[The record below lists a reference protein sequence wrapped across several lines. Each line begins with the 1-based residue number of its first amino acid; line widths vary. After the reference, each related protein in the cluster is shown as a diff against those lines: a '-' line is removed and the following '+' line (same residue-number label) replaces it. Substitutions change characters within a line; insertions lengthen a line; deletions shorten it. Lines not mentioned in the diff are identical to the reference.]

1 MSNSLLAFSKEL
13 VAAVREHSG
22 AVVAVQGG
30 RRFPSSGVVWRPG
43 VVVTAEHTLRAD
55 EDVSVVVDG
64 GKTVAARLAGRDP
77 GTDIAVLRLESA
89 DAAPAIQRGGES
101 SVEPGALVL
110 TVGRSANA
118 GPVASMGIIGAVS
131 GPWRTW
137 RGGRLDQYIR
147 LDVGMYPG
155 SSGSAVID
163 ASGIVIGMAT
173 SVLSRV
179 AGLAVPAGAIDRVA
193 EELLSKGRVSRSY
206 LGVALQPVQLPEHQ
220 RQQEGAR
227 GLIVMTVEP
236 GGPAAK
242 AAVLV
247 GDILVALDGATVRD
261 TDDVQNALET
271 HPAGST
277 LRATLLRG
285 GQRHEVDVPVAER
298 PSREK

>member
-13 VAAVREHSG
+13 VAAVRKHSS

-30 RRFPSSGVVWRPG
+30 RRFPSSGVIWRPG
-43 VVVTAEHTLRAD
+43 VIVTAEHTLRAD

-64 GKTVAARLAGRDP
+64 GKTFTARLAGRDP
-77 GTDIAVLRLESA
+77 GTDIAVLKLES
-89 DAAPAIQRGGES
+89 DAAQAIQRDGES
-101 SVEPGALVL
+101 TVEPGALVL

-155 SSGSAVID
+155 SSGSVVVG
-163 ASGIVIGMAT
+163 ASGSVIGLAT

-179 AGLAVPAGAIDRVA
+179 AGLAIPAGAIDRVA
-193 EELLSKGRVSRSY
+193 DELLAKGRVSRSY

-220 RQQEGAR
+220 RQQEDPR

-242 AAVLV
+242 AGVLV
-247 GDILVALDGATVRD
+247 GDILVALAGAAIRD

-285 GQRHEVDVPVAER
+285 GQRHEVDVAVAER